1 MGTEVDHNPAPGY
14 TLPVPPIDPTL
25 SADMQET
32 DVLARTLAPEH
43 EEAEKARTQVFIEPR
58 NEADADGVASTMSL
72 PEPYSDRGEI
82 GRGGMGAVRRAFDDD
97 LRRLVAIKIMLPPL
111 GDKDAVAQRFIDEAR
126 ITALIDHPNI
136 APVYRLAKAPD
147 GSLSLVMKLIEGQT
161 LGAYLRALP
170 SPPWPP
176 SVLDPVLSI
185 FVKVCD
191 AVAFA
196 HSRGVIHLDLK
207 PDNIM
212 LGPFGQVYVVDW
224 GIARYRPGPG
234 QPVLLETSSPR
245 SASTGTPAYMSP
257 EQALRR
263 EPHIGERT
271 DVFLLGG
278 MLYEILTGRRPHD
291 GKTLVAVLTAAIEG
305 AVTPPAERTPHR
317 SIPPVLAGIAMKAMA
332 TRPED
337 RFGSVLDL
345 QHTVVA
351 FQRGEDRAPRRT
363 YETGHVVVREG
374 EPGNEAFVIVSGR
387 CAVTA
392 MSEGKPVV
400 LRELGP
406 GDVFGETAV
415 FSDEP
420 RSATV
425 EAVDKLVVRVMTR
438 ETLSETLGLQTWAGE
453 FVRTLADRFRE
464 VDRSRRR

>member
-1 MGTEVDHNPAPGY
+1 
-14 TLPVPPIDPTL
+14 
-25 SADMQET
+25 
-32 DVLARTLAPEH
+32 
-43 EEAEKARTQVFIEPR
+43 
-58 NEADADGVASTMSL
+58 
-72 PEPYSDRGEI
+72 
-82 GRGGMGAVRRAFDDD
+82 
-97 LRRLVAIKIMLPPL
+97 
-111 GDKDAVAQRFIDEAR
+111 
-126 ITALIDHPNI
+126 
-136 APVYRLAKAPD
+136 
-147 GSLSLVMKLIEGQT
+147 
-161 LGAYLRALP
+161 
-170 SPPWPP
+170 
-176 SVLDPVLSI
+176 
-185 FVKVCD
+185 
-191 AVAFA
+191 
-196 HSRGVIHLDLK
+196 
-207 PDNIM
+207 
-212 LGPFGQVYVVDW
+212 
-224 GIARYRPGPG
+224 
-234 QPVLLETSSPR
+234 
-245 SASTGTPAYMSP
+245 MSP